1 MVYVNSKKLCK
12 YELIISIDIAGT
24 WIKYLP
30 LLSFC
35 NNHNLAVFR
44 RMYDKLHTKKATDR
58 TMCSVVDSASKNEYR
73 GFLLG

>member
-1 MVYVNSKKLCK
+1 MVCVNSKKLCK

-35 NNHNLAVFR
+35 NNHNLAVVR
-44 RMYDKLHTKKATDR
+44 RMYDKVHTKKLPTEPCALWSTQPLKMSTGDF
-58 TMCSVVDSASKNEYR
+58 S
-73 GFLLG
+73 